1 MSKFSPSTFLFSN
14 NDEYLRGS
22 WFYFFW
28 ITEVKTKKWLPI
40 IVADCTMDGMD
51 MKTVMTTGN
60 MSVISYDRDGCNRA
74 EGHSWQKISHW
85 STVQQLKINR
95 GCQHTADQE
104 HSNQQ
109 ESVCVHRC
117 IQTPQASQQWRIFTI
132 KIVYLSIPCFTFLR
146 IRLLDCRRHVC
157 QINLIRKSLLP
168 HFFPFVLCILML
180 LINTDERK
188 LLLTY

>member
-1 MSKFSPSTFLFSN
+1 
-14 NDEYLRGS
+14 
-22 WFYFFW
+22 
-28 ITEVKTKKWLPI
+28 
-40 IVADCTMDGMD
+40 MDGMD

-117 IQTPQASQQWRIFTI
+117 KQTPQASQQRRIFTI

-168 HFFPFVLCILML
+168 HFFSFCSLHSYPFDKHWWKKITTDILNNMQL
-180 LINTDERK
+180 FKAIYFWKVWKQSNISVIQSQARQ
-188 LLLTY
+188 